1 MSEEAVRVLSFQKM
15 LNNMLMEVY
24 HNIMRVEEKF
34 LQNNHRINLTIREM
48 HLIECVGMDRE
59 NGKTVSEIADYLK
72 VARPSVT
79 VAVNKLEKKGYL
91 CKNGCDTDGRVV
103 RVTLT
108 REGKKID
115 AYHKRYHMSMI
126 HEIEDEFDEAERD
139 CLIRVI
145 AKLNTFFEKSIGANT

>member
-1 MSEEAVRVLSFQKM
+1 MQGFQRI
-15 LNNMLMEVY
+15 LNDMLMEVY
-24 HNIMRVEEKF
+24 HNILRVEEDF

-79 VAVNKLEKKGYL
+79 VAVNKLERKGYL
-91 CKNGCDTDGRVV
+91 SKNGCHTDGRVV

-108 REGKKID
+108 REGRKVYL
-115 AYHKRYHMSMI
+115 YHNRYHMCMI
-126 HEIEDEFDEAERD
+126 HEIEDEFGEEEQAY
-139 CLIRVI
+139 LVRVI
-145 AKLNTFFEKSIGANT
+145 AKLNNFFEKSVGAAT